1 MESPSQIGANER
13 VWGLMGIV
21 WKEDFVHQCLGNQV
35 ELILHATSLGDS
47 VTRIVTRQQE
57 KERGIPQRNTRIS
70 IGLEDPEDLIID
82 FKKAI
87 QQCYQ

>member
-1 MESPSQIGANER
+1 MTQRLS
-13 VWGLMGIV
+13 
-21 WKEDFVHQCLGNQV
+21 
-35 ELILHATSLGDS
+35 DS

-57 KERGIPQRNTRIS
+57 KERGIPQRYTRVS

-82 FKKAI
+82 FKRAI